1 MGFKAKGTEEVVT
14 GDLATTLGNLAKAR
28 VTDATVVRVE
38 KISEGTAVYEVHMV
52 KADGIRVDVLFDA
65 SNAITSVETKP
76 ARAPKGEGKGP
87 RGPQEVVTGDLAT
100 TLTDL
105 AKVRV
110 TDATVERVVKDTRE
124 GAAYAVLMKKAD
136 GTRVVVHFDAN
147 NVILS
152 VDTPPAHGPKGKGG
166 KGGGHGRG

>member
-1 MGFKAKGTEEVVT
+1 
-14 GDLATTLGNLAKAR
+14 
-28 VTDATVVRVE
+28 VRV
-38 KISEGTAVYEVHMV
+38 A
-52 KADGIRVDVLFDA
+52 
-65 SNAITSVETKP
+65 
-76 ARAPKGEGKGP
+76 
-87 RGPQEVVTGDLAT
+87 
-100 TLTDL
+100 
-105 AKVRV
+105 
-110 TDATVERVVKDTRE
+110 DATVERVVKDTRE